1 MRATYDITKRHILD
15 AGQQIIAVKGFAGV
29 GLSEILSAAD
39 IPKGS
44 FYHYF
49 GSKEQYGC
57 ALLEQYFDEYLVKL
71 KQILHAPFDASN
83 TAQSARYRLLQYWG
97 GWVESQSSH
106 DPKGRCMVVKLGA
119 EVADLSDDMR
129 IALCKGTKRLME
141 QLAICITKGITEG
154 SLDSQLNPEKT
165 AEMLYQMW
173 LGASLLAKLQR
184 DRRPLENAM
193 ETTISVLKQG

>member
-1 MRATYDITKRHILD
+1 MTSTAQRHILD

-141 QLAICITKGITEG
+141 QLAICITEGITEG

>member
-57 ALLEQYFDEYLVKL
+57 ALLEQYFDEYLDKL
-71 KQILHAPFDASN
+71 KQILHDPLDASN
-83 TAQSARYRLLQYWG
+83 TAQSARSRLLQYWG

-106 DPKGRCMVVKLGA
+106 DLKGRCMVVKLGA

-129 IALCKGTKRLME
+129 IALCKGTKRLMT
-141 QLAICITKGITEG
+141 QLAICIAEGITDG
-154 SLDSQLNPEKT
+154 SLDSQLDPEKT

-193 ETTISVLKQG
+193 ETTIKVLKQG

>member
-83 TAQSARYRLLQYWG
+83 TAQLARYRLLQYWG

-141 QLAICITKGITEG
+141 QLAICITEGITEG

>member
-141 QLAICITKGITEG
+141 QLAICITEGITEG